1 MKHILVIEDDPA
13 IREGLLLSLQEQQFN
28 VTTASDG
35 KNGYNLAAGNNYDL
49 IILDLILPGKSGIEI
64 CRELRAAN
72 IFTPVIMLTGKK
84 EETDKIAGLETGADD
99 YMTKPFSTRELNA
112 RIKAVLRRY
121 EFNNPDKDTFDF
133 GNIHVDLKMKQV
145 FRNHNEIKFSMT
157 EFNVLRYF
165 IRHANEVV
173 TRDMLLDEVWGYDS
187 FPTTR
192 TVDNYILA
200 IRKKIEK
207 DYSAPEFI
215 LTVPKAGYRF
225 NIRLGEPV

>member
-13 IREGLLLSLQEQQFN
+13 IREGLMLSLQEHQFN
-28 VTTASDG
+28 VTTASEG
-35 KNGYNLAAGNNYDL
+35 NNGYSLAAGNNYDL
-49 IILDLILPGKSGIEI
+49 IILDLMLPGKSGLEI
-64 CRELRAAN
+64 CRELRAAK

-84 EETDKIAGLETGADD
+84 EESDKIAGLETGADD
-99 YMTKPFSTRELNA
+99 YMTKPFSTHELNA
-112 RIKAVLRRY
+112 RIKAVMRRY
-121 EFNNPDKDTFDF
+121 ELNNPDQDTFDF
-133 GNIHVDLKMKQV
+133 GNIHVDLKMKRV
-145 FRNHNEIKFSMT
+145 FRDHCEIKFSMT
-157 EFNVLRYF
+157 EFNVLSYF

-200 IRKKIEK
+200 IRKKIEN
-207 DYSAPEFI
+207 DYSTPEFI

-225 NIRLGEPV
+225 SARLGEPV